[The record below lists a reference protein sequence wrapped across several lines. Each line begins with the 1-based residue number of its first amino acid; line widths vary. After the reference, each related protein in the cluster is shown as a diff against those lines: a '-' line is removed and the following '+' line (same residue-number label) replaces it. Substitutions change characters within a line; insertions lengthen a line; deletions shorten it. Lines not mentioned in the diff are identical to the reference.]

1 MANICV
7 NVKDYDTLDEALKVF
22 KRKFITEGVMQEIQK
37 HSEWETKGQKRRRKK
52 KAAQRKIMIA
62 QKRKQRVRYY

>member
-7 NVKDYDTLDEALKVF
+7 NVKDYDTVDEALKVF
-22 KRKFITEGVMQEIQK
+22 KRKFITEGVPQEIQK